1 MPSFLRQ
8 ILILLWK
15 DLLIDLRRKENFL
28 SMLLFST
35 LTLLI
40 FQFAMGDDQR
50 TFRLALPGIIWVV
63 FMLTGVLSL
72 NKSYQQDSENGCICL
87 LYTSDAADE

>member
-40 FQFAMGDDQR
+40 FQFAMGDD
-50 TFRLALPGIIWVV
+50 
-63 FMLTGVLSL
+63 
-72 NKSYQQDSENGCICL
+72 
-87 LYTSDAADE
+87 